1 MKNEEFDP
9 TRIRYCCATYLVKYL
24 DYFVKDTED
33 ADYQLLK
40 KRLMEAA
47 KRSEARNPFG
57 AGRPERFDE
66 EDKKAM
72 LEMKN
77 SGMTYRQIAEEYGCS
92 TSIVYKA
99 VCHLKYGW
107 K

>member
-1 MKNEEFDP
+1 MREEFDP
-9 TRIRYCCATYLVKYL
+9 TRIKYCTATGLVDFL
-24 DYFVKDTED
+24 DHYVKDTED
-33 ADYQLLK
+33 PDYQLLK

-47 KRSEARNPFG
+47 KRSEARNSFG

-66 EDKKAM
+66 EDKKDI

>member
-1 MKNEEFDP
+1 MSGKGYHPENFH
-9 TRIRYCCATYLVKYL
+9 YCMPAYLVEQLDYLVKDPEDRDYL
-24 DYFVKDTED
+24 I
-33 ADYQLLK
+33 LK
-40 KRLMEAA
+40 RRLYEAA
-47 KRSEARNPFG
+47 ERSIEKNPFG

-66 EDKKAM
+66 EDKRNI

-77 SGMTYRQIAEEYGCS
+77 SGMTYWQIAEEYECS

-99 VCHLKYGW
+99 VCQLKYGR

>member
-1 MKNEEFDP
+1 MRKEEFDP
-9 TRIRYCCATYLVKYL
+9 KWIRYCTVSRLADYL
-24 DYFVKDTED
+24 DYYVKDTED
-33 ADYQLLK
+33 PDYQLLK

-47 KRSEARNPFG
+47 KRSEDRNPFG

-66 EDKKAM
+66 EDKKEM

>member
-1 MKNEEFDP
+1 MREEKFDL
-9 TRIRYCCATYLVKYL
+9 TRIRYCTATGLVDFL
-24 DYFVKDTED
+24 DHFAKGTED
-33 ADYQLLK
+33 PDYQLLK

-57 AGRPERFDE
+57 AGRSERFDE
-66 EDKKAM
+66 EDKKEM

-77 SGMTYRQIAEEYGCS
+77 SGMTYWQIAEEYECS

-99 VCHLKYGW
+99 VCQLKYGW

>member
-1 MKNEEFDP
+1 MREEEFDP
-9 TRIRYCCATYLVKYL
+9 TRIRYCTAVGLVKFL
-24 DYFVKDTED
+24 DHFVKDTED
-33 ADYQLLK
+33 PDYQLLK

-92 TSIVYKA
+92 TSIVHKA

>member
-1 MKNEEFDP
+1 MTNDEFDP
-9 TRIRYCCATYLVKYL
+9 TRIRYCCATYLVECL
-24 DYFVKDTED
+24 DHFVKDTD
-33 ADYQLLK
+33 DPNYMLLK
-40 KRLMEAA
+40 TRLMEAA

-66 EDKKAM
+66 EDKKNM

-77 SGMTYRQIAEEYGCS
+77 SGMTYRQIAEEYECS

-99 VCHLKYGW
+99 ICQLKYGR

>member
-1 MKNEEFDP
+1 
-9 TRIRYCCATYLVKYL
+9 
-24 DYFVKDTED
+24 
-33 ADYQLLK
+33 
-40 KRLMEAA
+40 MEAA

-66 EDKKAM
+66 EDKKGM

>member
-1 MKNEEFDP
+1 MKEKEPDL
-9 TRIRYCCATYLVKYL
+9 TLIRYCTASRLPVYL
-24 DYFVKDTED
+24 DYFARDTED
-33 ADYQLLK
+33 PDYQLLR
-40 KRLMEAA
+40 KRLTEAA
-47 KRSEARNPFG
+47 ERSEDRNPFG

-66 EDKKAM
+66 EDKKSM

-99 VCHLKYGW
+99 VCQMKYGW

>member
-1 MKNEEFDP
+1 MRKEEFDP
-9 TRIRYCCATYLVKYL
+9 KWIRYCTVSRLTDYL
-24 DYFVKDTED
+24 DYYVKDTED
-33 ADYQLLK
+33 PDYQLLK

-66 EDKKAM
+66 EDKKGM

-77 SGMTYRQIAEEYGCS
+77 SGRSPKSMDAR
-92 TSIVYKA
+92 
-99 VCHLKYGW
+99 HL
-107 K
+107 

>member
-1 MKNEEFDP
+1 MTNDEFDP
-9 TRIRYCCATYLVKYL
+9 TRIRYCTASRLVDYL
-24 DYFVKDTED
+24 DHFVKNTGDP
-33 ADYQLLK
+33 DYKLLK
-40 KRLMEAA
+40 TRLMEAA

-66 EDKKAM
+66 EDKKNM

-77 SGMTYRQIAEEYGCS
+77 SGITYRQIAEEYGCS

>member
-1 MKNEEFDP
+1 MREEKFDL
-9 TRIRYCCATYLVKYL
+9 TRIRYCTATGLVDFL
-24 DYFVKDTED
+24 DHFAKGTED
-33 ADYQLLK
+33 PDYQLLK

-57 AGRPERFDE
+57 AGRSERFDE
-66 EDKKAM
+66 EDKKEM

-92 TSIVYKA
+92 TSIVYKV
-99 VCHLKYGW
+99 VCYLKYGW

>member
-1 MKNEEFDP
+1 MREEKFDP
-9 TRIRYCCATYLVKYL
+9 TQIRYCTATGLVDFL
-24 DYFVKDTED
+24 DHFAKGTED
-33 ADYQLLK
+33 PDYQLLK
-40 KRLMEAA
+40 IRLMEAA

-66 EDKKAM
+66 EDKKEM

-92 TSIVYKA
+92 TSIVYKV

>member
-1 MKNEEFDP
+1 MRKEEFDP
-9 TRIRYCCATYLVKYL
+9 KWIRYCTVSRLTDYL
-24 DYFVKDTED
+24 DYYVKDTED
-33 ADYQLLK
+33 PDYQLLK

-47 KRSEARNPFG
+47 KRSEDRNPFG

-66 EDKKAM
+66 EDKKGM

-99 VCHLKYGW
+99 AI
-107 K
+107 